1 MALNPTVLGQQL
13 ALLSNPLGPTPVEIA
28 HWTAIA
34 NAIITHFQSFG
45 VVNTSVTTS
54 DTIQALGLV
63 SPGGLTPAPVTG
75 VAKGAGTGTGV
86 GTIS

>member
-1 MALNPTVLGQQL
+1 MALNPSVLGNQL
-13 ALLSNPLGPTPVEIA
+13 ALLSNPLGPTPSEIT

-34 NAIITHFQSFG
+34 NAIITHFQTFG
-45 VVNTSVTTS
+45 VVNTTVTTQ
-54 DTIQALGLV
+54 DVIPALGLV

-75 VAKGAGTGTGV
+75 AAKGTGTGTGV